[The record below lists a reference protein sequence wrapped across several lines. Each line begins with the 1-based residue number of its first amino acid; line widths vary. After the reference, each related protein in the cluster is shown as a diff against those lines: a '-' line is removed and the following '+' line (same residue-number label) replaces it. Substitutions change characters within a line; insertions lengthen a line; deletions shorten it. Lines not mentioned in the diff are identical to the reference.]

1 MERVSAIPRAGA
13 QRVALRPGRCRG
25 RGDRRDVDVLLYAP
39 RRVRVWM
46 VERVDGATRRNGDP
60 KAGARFEVAHGKL
73 EAIARR
79 VPDEPNFIG
88 SAQPVGELAS

>member
-1 MERVSAIPRAGA
+1 
-13 QRVALRPGRCRG
+13 
-25 RGDRRDVDVLLYAP
+25 
-39 RRVRVWM
+39 M

-88 SAQPVGELAS
+88 SAQPMGELAS